1 MPRHDGTVSP
11 ANGNGAAD
19 EVTAPTQVSDISPN
33 GTPPAGEGLPTADAT
48 DDPGVAT
55 TDDFDNL
62 SDVASDPDS
71 LESDDYDEETV
82 ARAVKFVRSQSL
94 QRVRGRCERSCVQL
108 ALPALPPQ
116 LLLWLH
122 VVFASHLLK
131 WSASGGALLC
141 SWYTLRCLRSLL
153 QLWVATLSLRATACK
168 DCCGDSCNGSTPTP
182 ATTCSTRRLEQP
194 RTCDPTP
201 PAKPPCSRVPRA
213 GCLPVRL
220 PVRVCRPHTC

>member
-1 MPRHDGTVSP
+1 MPRHDGTTSP
-11 ANGNGAAD
+11 ANGAAD
-19 EVTAPTQVSDISPN
+19 KVTAPTQVSDIRSLH

-48 DDPGVAT
+48 DDPGVTT
-55 TDDFDNL
+55 TDDFDNV

-168 DCCGDSCNGSTPTP
+168 DCCGDSCNGSTPIP

-201 PAKPPCSRVPRA
+201 PPCLRAPRA
-213 GCLPVRL
+213 GCLPVR
-220 PVRVCRPHTC
+220 VCRPRTS

>member
-1 MPRHDGTVSP
+1 MPRHDVTTSP
-11 ANGNGAAD
+11 ANGAAD
-19 EVTAPTQVSDISPN
+19 KVTAPTQVSHIRSLH

-108 ALPALPPQ
+108 ALPALP
-116 LLLWLH
+116 LN
-122 VVFASHLLK
+122 
-131 WSASGGALLC
+131 C
-141 SWYTLRCLRSLL
+141 
-153 QLWVATLSLRATACK
+153 
-168 DCCGDSCNGSTPTP
+168 CCGCMLCLP
-182 ATTCSTRRLEQP
+182 ATC
-194 RTCDPTP
+194 
-201 PAKPPCSRVPRA
+201 
-213 GCLPVRL
+213 
-220 PVRVCRPHTC
+220 